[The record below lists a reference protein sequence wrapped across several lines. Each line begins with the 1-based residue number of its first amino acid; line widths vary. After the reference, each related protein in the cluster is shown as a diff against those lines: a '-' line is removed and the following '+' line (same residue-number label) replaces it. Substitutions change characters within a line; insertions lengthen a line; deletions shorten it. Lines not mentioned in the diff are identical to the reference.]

1 MNDYL
6 FYGAMTEPIAPMDKE
21 GNIDYELLKAQVQ
34 FQLDHKIHAI
44 FVSVLTEC
52 MVTSVDEQIE
62 MLRET
67 VKTVNGQV
75 PVMGNICLNRPEDA
89 LSTIKA
95 FEEAGADAVS
105 IAQPHTFTYEEDAIY
120 EYYTNLIRRTKL
132 PVYVYNAPQTNN
144 ILSPRLVKRL
154 VEENENVRGYKN
166 SVQDILHL
174 QSVMELIPKERH
186 FECIAG
192 SDSTIF
198 ATLALGGCGII
209 SWVSIMFPEL
219 IEELCDA
226 YFKGDI
232 EGARALQ
239 FRVQKVRT
247 ILKHAPMDS
256 GYRYAGELIGLPM
269 GYPRQPMS
277 QATEEQKNY
286 IREELTKMGMI

>member
-1 MNDYL
+1 M
-6 FYGAMTEPIAPMDKE
+6 
-21 GNIDYELLKAQVQ
+21 
-34 FQLDHKIHAI
+34 
-44 FVSVLTEC
+44 
-52 MVTSVDEQIE
+52 
-62 MLRET
+62 
-67 VKTVNGQV
+67 
-75 PVMGNICLNRPEDA
+75 
-89 LSTIKA
+89 
-95 FEEAGADAVS
+95 
-105 IAQPHTFTYEEDAIY
+105 
-120 EYYTNLIRRTKL
+120 
-132 PVYVYNAPQTNN
+132 
-144 ILSPRLVKRL
+144 
-154 VEENENVRGYKN
+154 RGYKN

-174 QSVMELIPKERH
+174 QSVMELIPKECH

-232 EGARALQ
+232 EGARSLQ

>member
-1 MNDYL
+1 MGLYIRKPNAVIGIFCIGLNTYWAQFEGLKEAVLDH
-6 FYGAMTEPIAPMDKE
+6 YGKIK
-21 GNIDYELLKAQVQ
+21 ELL
-34 FQLDHKIHAI
+34 
-44 FVSVLTEC
+44 
-52 MVTSVDEQIE
+52 
-62 MLRET
+62 
-67 VKTVNGQV
+67 
-75 PVMGNICLNRPEDA
+75 PEDIRVIDGGLVDDYTA
-89 LSTIKA
+89 ADKANRA

-226 YFKGDI
+226 YFKGC
-232 EGARALQ
+232 LLYTS
-239 FRVQKVRT
+239 FFFF
-247 ILKHAPMDS
+247 
-256 GYRYAGELIGLPM
+256 
-269 GYPRQPMS
+269 
-277 QATEEQKNY
+277 
-286 IREELTKMGMI
+286 